1 MNNNFN
7 NFGRMNGNMARN
19 SMPMAN
25 GNNIMQMLMGGMN
38 PNSIMQNI
46 IRQNP
51 QAQVILN
58 QMQQSGMTPQQYVM
72 QLARQNNVD
81 LSPMLNMLKQ
91 RGYKI

>member
-7 NFGRMNGNMARN
+7 SFGRMNGNMARN

-91 RGYKI
+91 RGFKL